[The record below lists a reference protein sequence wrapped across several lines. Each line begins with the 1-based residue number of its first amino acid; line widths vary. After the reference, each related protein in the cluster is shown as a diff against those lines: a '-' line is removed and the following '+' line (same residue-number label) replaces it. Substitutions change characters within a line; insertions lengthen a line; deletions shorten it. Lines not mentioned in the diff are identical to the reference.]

1 MGDKNPKLSYAQQR
15 AARQARVDRDAAR
28 KEAYEIR
35 HATRAATMRKRTL
48 PDGSDADRVATL
60 PDGSDAD
67 RVATRALPEE
77 DGSDGDGIDV
87 RAPRDHAL
95 HSPR

>member
-48 PDGSDADRVATL
+48 PDGSDADRA
-60 PDGSDAD
+60 
-67 RVATRALPEE
+67 ATRALPEE
-77 DGSDGDGIDV
+77 DGRPEELDECSVDSEV
-87 RAPRDHAL
+87 RLTCSPTLHPR
-95 HSPR
+95 ST